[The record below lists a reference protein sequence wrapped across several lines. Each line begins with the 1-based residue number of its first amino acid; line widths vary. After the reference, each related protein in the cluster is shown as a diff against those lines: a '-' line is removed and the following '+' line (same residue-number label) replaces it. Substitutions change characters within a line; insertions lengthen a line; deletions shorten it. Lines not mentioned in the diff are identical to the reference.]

1 MMLYKRLLGCAID
14 TNIIGERSRQKEQL
28 RDCSPL
34 DLTHLIFFFIRG
46 KKRKE
51 KLCFDLC
58 HKALLKGRALRLY
71 NSPLG
76 RYGVDMCVSAIFF
89 SPTPLSSRRNKM

>member
-1 MMLYKRLLGCAID
+1 MLLYKRLLGCAID

-46 KKRKE
+46 KKKKRKA
-51 KLCFDLC
+51 LRDLC

-89 SPTPLSSRRNKM
+89 SPPLSSRRNKI